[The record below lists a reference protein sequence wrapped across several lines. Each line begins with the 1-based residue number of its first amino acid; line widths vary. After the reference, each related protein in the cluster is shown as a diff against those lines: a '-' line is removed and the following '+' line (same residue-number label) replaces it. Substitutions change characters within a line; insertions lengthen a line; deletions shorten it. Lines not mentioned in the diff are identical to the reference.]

1 MIKERA
7 SITEF
12 SKTLE
17 PISNFVVW
25 SYVARRYFDKSPAW
39 LTAKRHGYDG
49 NGGTTDF
56 TDEEKEILKNALFDM
71 ADTMRKVAEKI
82 D

>member
-1 MIKERA
+1 M
-7 SITEF
+7 TEF

-17 PISNFVVW
+17 PVQYFVVW

-39 LTAKRHGYDG
+39 LTCKRHGYDG

-56 TDEEKEILKNALFDM
+56 TKEEKETLREALFDM
-71 ADTMRKVAEKI
+71 ADTMRKVAEEI
-82 D
+82 VI